1 MAATDTQP
9 SQEYV
14 EIVRRVA
21 EEAWGRGEFDVIDES
36 VADDVVVHNTGAPED
51 VHGVEA
57 YEALI
62 GTYRTAMPDMEV
74 RIVETVA
81 EGDRV
86 AMRFTTK
93 GTHEGEL
100 MGIEPTGTEV
110 EGEGLAIAHFEDGK
124 VVEVWE
130 YADQLD
136 LLQQLGVVELP
147 AA

>member
-9 SQEYV
+9 GQEYV
-14 EIVRRVA
+14 ETVRRVA
-21 EEAWGRGEFDVIDES
+21 EEAWGRGEFDVIEER

-51 VHGVEA
+51 VRGTEA

-62 GTYRTAMPDMEV
+62 GTYRTAMPDLEV
-74 RIVETVA
+74 HIVETVA

-93 GTHEGEL
+93 GTHDGEL

-110 EGEGLAIAHFEDGK
+110 EGEGLAIAHFDDGE

-130 YADQLD
+130 YPDQLD

-147 AA
+147 G